1 MPIEKYCALQKIK
14 GVFVL
19 YLNRRNQYTTNEG
32 VIQCR
37 SYLRIFVCILIEEQ
51 LFQFTFLRFKLFL
64 FSLQTRFLYG
74 LGSKHVTWFGHI
86 RPSKVT

>member
-32 VIQCR
+32 VIQCK

-51 LFQFTFLRFKLFL
+51 FQFTFLCPKLFL
-64 FSLQTRFLYG
+64 STLQTLSFMALAQNM
-74 LGSKHVTWFGHI
+74 
-86 RPSKVT
+86 